1 MSLENDT
8 LGFIAA
14 FLTTTAFV
22 PQAYMV
28 WRTNNTEGVSLGMY
42 GMTVIGI
49 ALWLVYGIVTNSM
62 PLMISCSCTF
72 MMSSYILWR
81 KIQHTRMLR
90 PLPDLPAYPPQP
102 GV

>member
-49 ALWLVYGIVTNSM
+49 ALWLVYGIATNSM

-81 KIQHTRMLR
+81 KVTHVRMMRL
-90 PLPDLPAYPPQP
+90 LPGLHVHPHQP
-102 GV
+102 GI